1 MTCRARRE
9 SFFWLRARQFFLSCL
24 FSFSSFLSSPPTL
37 SSSVPWFV
45 SSLQSS
51 AACLANRQS
60 PIDNPGYPV
69 FSLPTFSLSNRTKK
83 VRAPVQSPPKSQVF
97 GPPLGI
103 FSPFASPRLASLLP
117 IASGWSVTCLP
128 HFSPTELPRLKTKP
142 QRSPLTRPFFFF
154 PDPFCL
160 HPLHVSRLTQ
170 QVQTTRS
177 QLVHFPLPS
186 SNPNALHIRWKHDLR
201 MHSTSVPV
209 RLIGSWS
216 SRALSEP
223 AVLQMLNLVILR

>member
-1 MTCRARRE
+1 MTCRTRRE

-103 FSPFASPRLASLLP
+103 FSPFASPRLASFLP

-154 PDPFCL
+154 QTLSAFILCTS
-160 HPLHVSRLTQ
+160 HVSPNRYRQPAPNWFIFLFLCRAPMHCTSSGN
-170 QVQTTRS
+170 TICECTRRRF
-177 QLVHFPLPS
+177 L
-186 SNPNALHIRWKHDLR
+186 
-201 MHSTSVPV
+201 SVSLDPGHLG
-209 RLIGSWS
+209 RFL
-216 SRALSEP
+216 SR
-223 AVLQMLNLVILR
+223 RCFRC

>member
-142 QRSPLTRPFFFF
+142 QRSPLTRPFFF
-154 PDPFCL
+154 PRPFL
-160 HPLHVSRLTQ
+160 PSPSARLTSHPTGTDNPLPIGSFSSSFVEPQ
-170 QVQTTRS
+170 CTAHSVETRS
-177 QLVHFPLPS
+177 A
-186 SNPNALHIRWKHDLR
+186 NALD
-201 MHSTSVPV
+201 V
-209 RLIGSWS
+209 GSCPSHWI
-216 SRALSEP
+216 
-223 AVLQMLNLVILR
+223 LVISGVI